1 MQNCFDDLGI
11 KYYFDNGVL
20 TIETAD
26 GKEIT
31 GLSDNN
37 IPDVTEVIIKGKCS
51 VVNCFNNSESLKKV
65 TVIGFIAIR
74 NSFNKCPNLTE
85 VYLESDKAIDVE
97 SVQIKS
103 VGFSF
108 CFLPKLYKL
117 RAYMHPYWH
126 IYLRDSFTE
135 STPKEFYN
143 NNFHD
148 NLFLA
153 QFNSLA
159 ESRVDGVY
167 YHKIDL
173 DFSMLEPTYY
183 RGHDGIKNQS
193 TNIVH
198 LAFRDGHLDKANSVK
213 SQDSEDIHLDFIS
226 GYSGDKELLYIFES
240 IKYLLLEAFDTQK
253 YFVFYHA
260 EFSELKYVYLNRNAR
275 LSSKSLNILS
285 SGLAYKSG
293 VTFLIEEGYD
303 TDIFIRYRVNYKFV
317 QNMEEALQII
327 REDSNESLEEE
338 KKARGQIQKAKLIGK
353 PIKYSSAYAI
363 KHLEVLS
370 EIEDTLNL
378 LNPINSNVKLVEPER
393 LISIPG
399 LGSFNTLNRLA
410 TLIEYSEVFF
420 RKYRINNLSCSLDE
434 YCVKNKLKIDARYV
448 FNIKDPSNNV
458 EFIAHYIGNYIKK
471 AMYLIIKVGSNSITY
486 LVPFDSL
493 AFLAMDN
500 IAKSIPVSMRYLPGD
515 ILPTELTNL
524 RICGVA
530 IPCTPL
536 FGRVGSILSNN
547 LMLLYRTVNDEEFK
561 AVLLDT
567 GLGKVIVVK
576 TKGKLTKSERLEYYK
591 LHKFMNLFSK
601 IYYIEECNR
610 PLEVVAVYNSLSE
623 LAEKRPQL
631 VKAISESYI

>member
-1 MQNCFDDLGI
+1 
-11 KYYFDNGVL
+11 
-20 TIETAD
+20 
-26 GKEIT
+26 
-31 GLSDNN
+31 
-37 IPDVTEVIIKGKCS
+37 
-51 VVNCFNNSESLKKV
+51 
-65 TVIGFIAIR
+65 
-74 NSFNKCPNLTE
+74 
-85 VYLESDKAIDVE
+85 
-97 SVQIKS
+97 
-103 VGFSF
+103 
-108 CFLPKLYKL
+108 
-117 RAYMHPYWH
+117 
-126 IYLRDSFTE
+126 
-135 STPKEFYN
+135 
-143 NNFHD
+143 
-148 NLFLA
+148 
-153 QFNSLA
+153 
-159 ESRVDGVY
+159 
-167 YHKIDL
+167 
-173 DFSMLEPTYY
+173 MLEPTYY

-303 TDIFIRYRVNYKFV
+303 TDIFIRYGVNYKFV

-327 REDSNESLEEE
+327 REDSKESLEEE

-378 LNPINSNVKLVEPER
+378 LNLINSNVKLVEPER

-434 YCVKNKLKIDARYV
+434 YCVK
-448 FNIKDPSNNV
+448 
-458 EFIAHYIGNYIKK
+458 
-471 AMYLIIKVGSNSITY
+471 
-486 LVPFDSL
+486 
-493 AFLAMDN
+493 
-500 IAKSIPVSMRYLPGD
+500 
-515 ILPTELTNL
+515 TN
-524 RICGVA
+524 
-530 IPCTPL
+530 
-536 FGRVGSILSNN
+536 
-547 LMLLYRTVNDEEFK
+547 
-561 AVLLDT
+561 
-567 GLGKVIVVK
+567 
-576 TKGKLTKSERLEYYK
+576 
-591 LHKFMNLFSK
+591 
-601 IYYIEECNR
+601 
-610 PLEVVAVYNSLSE
+610 
-623 LAEKRPQL
+623 
-631 VKAISESYI
+631 